1 MLELRMSKDIK
12 TFEPNIVGPF
22 TFRQAIWITIG
33 TVISVPLF
41 FIIPGQVASR
51 ILICTLIAAP
61 FIMCGWIKVQG
72 MYLDGYLKVVLK
84 YTFWDSKIRLNT
96 DENKMEQ
103 CILQKHI
110 QYKKSKD
117 KNIIIYR

>member
-12 TFEPNIVGPF
+12 TFEPNTVGPC

-51 ILICTLIAAP
+51 ILVCTLVAAP
-61 FIMCGWIKVQG
+61 LMMCGWIKVQG
-72 MYLDGYLKVVLK
+72 MYLDEYLKIVLK
-84 YTFWDSKIRLNT
+84 YMFLDSKIRLNT
-96 DENKMEQ
+96 DENRLEQ
-103 CILQKHI
+103 CLPQKHVK
-110 QYKKSKD
+110 YKKSKD
-117 KNIIIYR
+117 KNVIIYR

>member
-12 TFEPNIVGPF
+12 TFEPNTVGPC

-51 ILICTLIAAP
+51 ILVCTLVAAP
-61 FIMCGWIKVQG
+61 LIMCG
-72 MYLDGYLKVVLK
+72 K
-84 YTFWDSKIRLNT
+84 YMFLDSKIRLNT
-96 DENKMEQ
+96 DENRLEQ
-103 CILQKHI
+103 CLPQKHVK
-110 QYKKSKD
+110 YKKSKD
-117 KNIIIYR
+117 KNVIIYR

>member
-12 TFEPNIVGPF
+12 TYEPNTLGPF
-22 TFRQAIWITIG
+22 TFRQIVWMTIG

-41 FIIPGQVASR
+41 FNLPGQVATR

-72 MYLDGYLKVVLK
+72 MYLDAYLKIVLK
-84 YTFWDSKIRLNT
+84 YIFLDSKIRINT
-96 DENKMEQ
+96 DENRMEQ
-103 CILQKHI
+103 CLSRKHV

-117 KNIIIYR
+117 KNAIIYR